1 MGVPSSQLVSMGSLF
16 LVIFVSGLMLNRF
29 GRPYNVLTM
38 TFHKLISLA
47 TLYRLFET
55 IYQTYMGAG
64 FDYVGY
70 ALSALTGL
78 CFIGS
83 IITGGLVSIEN
94 QRTALI
100 EKMHGVLPALT
111 VVLAA
116 LTLFLISV

>member
-1 MGVPSSQLVSMGSLF
+1 MGFPSSQLISMGSLF

-47 TLYRLFET
+47 TLYRFFET

-64 FDYVGY
+64 LDNAGY

-78 CFIGS
+78 CFISS

-94 QRTALI
+94 QRTAVI
-100 EKMHGVLPALT
+100 EKMHRVLPTLT

>member
-1 MGVPSSQLVSMGSLF
+1 MGSLF
-16 LVIFVSGLMLNRF
+16 LVIFISGLMLNRF

-47 TLYRLFET
+47 TLYSLLET

-64 FDYVGY
+64 LDNVGY

-78 CFIGS
+78 LFIGS

-94 QRTALI
+94 QRTTLI
-100 EKMHGVLPALT
+100 EKMHRVLPALT

-116 LTLFLISV
+116 LTLFLAGV